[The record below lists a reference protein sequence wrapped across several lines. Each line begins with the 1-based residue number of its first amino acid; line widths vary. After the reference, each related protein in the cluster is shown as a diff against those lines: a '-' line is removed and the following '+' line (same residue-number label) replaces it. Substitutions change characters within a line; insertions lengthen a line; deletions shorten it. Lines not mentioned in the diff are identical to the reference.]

1 MLKRTIFLVAIVL
14 FVCVAM
20 SFAQNVSENT
30 EESSETGSMQLV
42 YSRADATA
50 KCGAIPAINL
60 SGAPYA
66 PKFQSSVKSY
76 SRFETYGLALMCMQ
90 TSLPQYRANNG
101 IGWVLTADQSQVG
114 FTAER
119 MAYYLGTADGQ
130 YKRCHN
136 TVYAIAVAQKQEESW
151 TPTQKPQQQTNINV
165 SANANANAT
174 AIAKT
179 EVCKPK
185 SMEYIRTDTV
195 RGREFEIYSNGCQEF
210 PREVVAET
218 KAELCPEGT
227 LRNERT
233 GQCVKPEKGDSW
245 WVRGG
250 YAAAG
255 AGGMY
260 VACRIW
266 KFCGTKKVYTN
277 GTIPTKGPG
286 RDGKEPGITP
296 GTRTRTDGT
305 GRVIVTGS
313 SNGTGT
319 VGSRRR
325 AGTNTFVQQVAPY
338 QSGAR
343 TRSSNQAQPNRSY
356 STNTSGCANLI
367 TVNGRRVCA
376 N

>member
-1 MLKRTIFLVAIVL
+1 MFKRTMFLFIVVL
-14 FVCVAM
+14 FVGVGL
-20 SFAQNVSENT
+20 SFGQYS
-30 EESSETGSMQLV
+30 EESSENSSMQLV

-50 KCGAIPAINL
+50 KCGAVPAINL

-66 PKFQSSVKSY
+66 PKFQSSVRSY
-76 SRFETYGLALMCMQ
+76 TRFETYGLALMCMQ

-114 FTAER
+114 FTGDR
-119 MAYYLGTADGQ
+119 MAYYLGTPDGQ

-136 TVYAIAVAQKQEESW
+136 TVYAIAIAQKQEESW
-151 TPTQKPQQQTNINV
+151 APTQKTQQQTNINV
-165 SANANANAT
+165 NANANANAT

-185 SMEYIRTDTV
+185 AMEYIRTDTV

-245 WVRGG
+245 WVRGAIAG
-250 YAAAG
+250 GGAAA
-255 AGGMY
+255 MY
-260 VACRIW
+260 GACRIW
-266 KFCGTKKVYTN
+266 KFCGTKTVY
-277 GTIPTKGPG
+277 GGGGVIPTKGPG
-286 RDGKEPGITP
+286 TDGKEPGITP
-296 GTRTRTDGT
+296 GTRKRTDGT
-305 GRVIVTGS
+305 GRVIATGS

-319 VGSRRR
+319 VGTRKR

-338 QSGAR
+338 QSGSR
-343 TRSSNQAQPNRSY
+343 TRGNVQSQQNRTY
-356 STNTSGCANLI
+356 KENTSGCANLI